1 MIRATF
7 AGFTTA
13 LSSLRANSKKLD
25 VTGQNLANM
34 TTEGYTR
41 QEIKTSS
48 LNYENPTSFYLNE
61 NDVNVGFGVS
71 IDRMAQLRDQFLDT
85 QYRTQNAKLGYNET
99 ISASLD
105 ALSGL
110 LDETKQ
116 DAIHASFDK
125 VQEALTEMQDPS
137 KVNDPVYEGELRSR
151 MQATANLFNQA
162 ALNIE
167 TSMRNE
173 YNNIDGAG
181 SSENGYVDK
190 INQLLSQIGELNVD
204 IKRNQMLGN
213 PALELQDQRN
223 LAIDELSKIIP
234 IEVSYFTEK
243 YETTDRNGNTVVR
256 DHGLNYDSYGNPT
269 GKSGFPEDLKIDLVY
284 TTTNET
290 GKNPVTQRIT
300 LVNGS
305 DTRDDNGN
313 KVANYGSVMVQVDG
327 NDAYDQY
334 GNRKANATYD
344 GKRKADGEVQ
354 QVQIV
359 FNQAKS
365 YHVYDNGLD
374 SNMNSAVGQTTATSV
389 KTDNHVERDASGNIT
404 NFSTTRLGGGSL
416 QASLDM
422 LCDSVSSLNNDSIY
436 RSYDYYMKRLDVLA
450 NTFALDMNR
459 FNQMGVNNTYDK
471 EVYIKDTNGNYS
483 AVDCHTLSADDL
495 TKLSGGNCYT
505 KNTDGTYSAYN
516 VRDFLLLVNSGASNS
531 ADAQSASNITAANI
545 SVSKSWVNG
554 TTHIGTYGD
563 PNEGNSSTDTAL
575 NMLEAMVSTHA
586 SIGYKTYSNEINS
599 ISTYLANDA
608 YNNEN
613 SLKSNEV
620 ILDGISSAKD
630 QISGVSL
637 DEEAANMMS
646 YVTSYNAAARL
657 MTTIDETLQTLL
669 NIKS

>member
-167 TSMRNE
+167 DSMRNE
-173 YNNIDGAG
+173 YCNIDGAG

-243 YETTDRNGNTVVR
+243 YEVTENGETVVR

-269 GKSGFPEDLKIDLVY
+269 GKSGFPEDLKIDLLY
-284 TTTNET
+284 TTTDTT

-305 DTRDDNGN
+305 DTPRDNDGN

-334 GNRKANATYD
+334 GNRKATYN
-344 GKRKADGEVQ
+344 GKRDPDTGEVQ

-422 LCDSVSSLNNDSIY
+422 LCDSTSSLNNDSIY

-459 FNQMGVNNTYDK
+459 FNQMGVNNTYDNTH
-471 EVYIKDTNGNYS
+471 TNTVMIGGT
-483 AVDCHTLSADDL
+483 AVDCSTLTADQL
-495 TKLSGGNCYT
+495 TELS
-505 KNTDGTYSAYN
+505 KGTYNSTDPN
-516 VRDFLLLVNSGASNS
+516 GFKSRDFLLLVNSGASNA

>member
-125 VQEALTEMQDPS
+125 VQEALTKMQDPS
-137 KVNDPVYEGELRSR
+137 RVNDPVYEGELRSR

-269 GKSGFPEDLKIDLVY
+269 GKSGFPEDLKIDLIY
-284 TTTNET
+284 TTTDAN

-305 DTRDDNGN
+305 DTRADNGD
-313 KVANYGSVMVQVDG
+313 KVANYGSVKVLVDG
-327 NDAYDQY
+327 NVAYDEH
-334 GNRKANATYD
+334 GNRMANATYD
-344 GKRKADGEVQ
+344 GKRNPDTGEVQ

-359 FNQAKS
+359 FNQADS
-365 YHVYDNGLD
+365 YVVHMENGVLMD
-374 SNMNSAVGQTTATSV
+374 SNMNAATGQTTETSI
-389 KTDNHVERDASGNIT
+389 KTDNHVEKDANGNIT
-404 NFSTTRLGGGSL
+404 DFSTLRLGSGSL

-422 LCDSVSSLNNDSIY
+422 LCDSTSSLNNDSIY
-436 RSYDYYMKRLDVLA
+436 RSYDYYMNRLDVLA

-459 FNQMGVNNTYDK
+459 FNQMGVNDTYNNANTSK
-471 EVYIKDTNGNYS
+471 IVINGSAKDG
-483 AVDCHTLSADDL
+483 TLLTADEL
-495 TKLSGGNCYT
+495 TKLSNG
-505 KNTDGTYSAYN
+505 DYN
-516 VRDFLLLVNSGASNS
+516 SSTFTSKDFLLLVNSGASNA

-545 SVSKSWVNG
+545 SISKSWING

-575 NMLEAMVSTHA
+575 NMLEAMGTTHA
-586 SIGYKTYSNEINS
+586 AIGYKTYSNEINS

-620 ILDGISSAKD
+620 ILDGIYSAKD

>member
-125 VQEALTEMQDPS
+125 VQEALTKMQDPS
-137 KVNDPVYEGELRSR
+137 RVNDPVYEGELRSR

-269 GKSGFPEDLKIDLVY
+269 GKSGFPEDLKIDLIY
-284 TTTNET
+284 TTTDVN

-305 DTRDDNGN
+305 DTRDDDGK
-313 KVANYGSVMVQVDG
+313 KVANYGSVKVLVDG
-327 NDAYDQY
+327 NVAYDEH
-334 GNRKANATYD
+334 GNRMANATYD
-344 GKRKADGEVQ
+344 GKRNPDTGEVQ

-359 FNQAKS
+359 FNQADS
-365 YHVYDNGLD
+365 YEVHMENGVLMD
-374 SNMNSAVGQTTATSV
+374 SNMNAATGQTTETSI
-389 KTDNHVERDASGNIT
+389 KTDNHVEKDANGNIT
-404 NFSTTRLGGGSL
+404 DFSTLRLGSGSL

-422 LCDSVSSLNNDSIY
+422 LCDSTSSLNNDSIY
-436 RSYDYYMKRLDVLA
+436 RSYDYYMNRLDVLA

-459 FNQMGVNNTYDK
+459 FNQMGVNDTYNNANTSK
-471 EVYIKDTNGNYS
+471 IVINGSAKDG
-483 AVDCHTLSADDL
+483 TLLTADEL
-495 TKLSGGNCYT
+495 TKLSNG
-505 KNTDGTYSAYN
+505 DYN
-516 VRDFLLLVNSGASNS
+516 SSTFTSKEFLLLVNSGASNA

-545 SVSKSWVNG
+545 SISKSWING

-575 NMLEAMVSTHA
+575 NMLEAMGTTHA
-586 SIGYKTYSNEINS
+586 AIGYKTYSNEINS

-620 ILDGISSAKD
+620 ILDGIYSAKD

>member
-105 ALSGL
+105 ALSGM

-116 DAIHASFDK
+116 DGIHASFDK
-125 VQEALTEMQDPS
+125 VQKALTEMQDPS

-167 TSMRNE
+167 TSMKSE
-173 YNNIDGAG
+173 YANIDGAG
-181 SSENGYVDK
+181 SSENGYADK
-190 INQLLSQIGELNVD
+190 INQLLSQIGELNID
-204 IKRNQMLGN
+204 IKKNQMLGN

-223 LAIDELSKIIP
+223 LAIDELSKLIP

-243 YETTDRNGNTVVR
+243 YETKDSSGTTVIR

-284 TTTNET
+284 TKTDAN
-290 GKNPVTQRIT
+290 GKNPMTERIT

-305 DTRDDNGN
+305 DTRLEDGT
-313 KVANYGSVMVQVDG
+313 KVKNYGSVDIFVDG
-327 NDAYDQY
+327 VKAYDEY
-334 GNRKANATYD
+334 GNRVANATYT
-344 GKRKADGEVQ
+344 GKRNATTGEVQ
-354 QVQIV
+354 QVQLR
-359 FNQAKS
+359 FNQADS
-365 YHVYDNGLD
+365 YVVNTDSSGNPTTD
-374 SNMNSAVGQTTATSV
+374 SNMNAATGQTTGKSIM
-389 KTDNHVERDASGNIT
+389 TDNHVEKDSSGNIT
-404 NFSTTRLGGGSL
+404 DFSTVRLSGGSV

-422 LCDSVSSLNNDSIY
+422 LCDSTSSLNNDSIY
-436 RSYDYYMKRLDVLA
+436 RSYDYYMNRLDILA

-459 FNQMGVNNTYDK
+459 FNQMGVNDTYASG
-471 EVYIKDTNGNYS
+471 I
-483 AVDCHTLSADDL
+483 TL
-495 TKLSGGNCYT
+495 
-505 KNTDGTYSAYN
+505 TDGTIVDGKLLTADQLTELSKGTYN
-516 VRDFLLLVNSGASNS
+516 TSTFTNKDFLLLVNSGASNA
-531 ADAQSASNITAANI
+531 ADAQTASNITAANI
-545 SVSKSWVNG
+545 SISKSWING
-554 TTHIGTYGD
+554 TTHIGTFGD
-563 PNEGNSSTDTAL
+563 PDEGNSSTDTAL
-575 NMLEAMVSTHA
+575 NMLQSMEATHA
-586 SIGYKTYSNEINS
+586 AIGYKSYSNEMNS

-620 ILDGISSAKD
+620 ILDGISTAKD